1 MTPAQ
6 RGSCRACGAKLVDW
20 GRVHRRDLSDAE
32 HTFEALKHEYI
43 RHHFF
48 HTEIDNVALLHARR
62 KGRVKLRDAV
72 RDRLRT
78 SIGRAEPFRD
88 GTQTPKD
95 GNSIFYAQH
104 ATATCCRT
112 CLEYWHGIPKG
123 RKLTDEEL
131 DYCAELVD
139 LYLDERLPDLD
150 DMPEKIPPRRKASP
164 RTPRLL

>member
-1 MTPAQ
+1 
-6 RGSCRACGAKLVDW
+6 
-20 GRVHRRDLSDAE
+20 
-32 HTFEALKHEYI
+32 
-43 RHHFF
+43 
-48 HTEIDNVALLHARR
+48 
-62 KGRVKLRDAV
+62 VKLRDAV

-88 GTQTPKD
+88 GTQTPED